1 MAEPLGQ
8 VVFKVPELGKM
19 GYELELRDQAMQEKK
34 AQKRDAE
41 VYRTGGEKAYS
52 DNIYKL
58 QGRYKDD
65 VELLYNKLEEYGT
78 RYEQTGD
85 ASALRMVNGISSQ
98 IKGIVNDYNTQVGM
112 AVKAAQKA
120 DAAGWDGFVGD
131 RALFDERLSEVLNP
145 SEVTGKKFENGQLL
159 YQING
164 QYVPRAQTDYGSQ
177 NPNNKNTVLVQEASK
192 LGKFVVPSYY
202 ESENKYM
209 ALNATSAE
217 NAKNSLLNEF
227 AYEFPN
233 NPELQ
238 ADVAVAYA
246 ISRRNL
252 DPKNISVAEMNKIVA
267 RIQLNENGEA
277 VDPVFRKEALEFYR
291 DKLSAVAINRY
302 ASKSDDIDVK
312 LVPMEG
318 EKQQTVVDSETP
330 VGETTEEGAPTQTT
344 NKPAFDDV
352 ADEEAPLPKSSKKTP
367 EQTEQPQFG
376 PPSPEQVI
384 KKAAEE
390 IQDVELEDVPEAEE
404 EFDPQFGV
412 NKQTLDVVRIAEGG
426 KGERDVVSINR
437 TLPEYYT
444 NNLLEFEGGKSTTKG
459 DAAYNQNPDAPVVNG
474 ERVHTNIGVTWNKY
488 KAWAKDFGIPESQ
501 MESRFLNLKPNE
513 ALAVAEYVSTESGA
527 SNFKNPALNALYTQ
541 NAWAGG
547 SPFMATEGSNEYRA
561 LSVLLKKN
569 GVKLDSNLSNISKS
583 EAEQITALFEKN
595 PKKFLDDYFDAYMI
609 SHSRMNKDL
618 EYKGKQ
624 MANWDINKGGWYT
637 RANKFK
643 MALAK
648 QIGVEF
654 TDIDKTILDREYK
667 EKNAK
672 GEWVL
677 YVPSGKNY
685 WNDYQPIK

>member
-112 AVKAAQKA
+112 AVKGAQKA
-120 DAAGWDGFVGD
+120 DAAGWNGFVGD
-131 RALFDERLSEVLNP
+131 RALFDERMSEVLNP
-145 SEVTGKKFENGQLL
+145 SEVTGRKFENGQLL

-164 QYVPRAQTDYGSQ
+164 QYVPRTQTDYGSQ

-209 ALNATSAE
+209 ALNATSVQ
-217 NAKNSLLNEF
+217 NAQNSLLNEF
-227 AYEFPN
+227 RYEFPN

-267 RIQLNENGEA
+267 RIQLNENGDP
-277 VDPVFRKEALEFYR
+277 VDPVFRKEALEFYEG
-291 DKLSAVAINRY
+291 KLSNIAVNRY
-302 ASKSDDIDVK
+302 ASKSQDIDVK

-318 EKQQTVVDSETP
+318 GGQQTVVDSETP
-330 VGETTEEGAPTQTT
+330 VEEGSDGGTEVKTNIKIPETKFPTTAQ
-344 NKPAFDDV
+344 KG
-352 ADEEAPLPKSSKKTP
+352 EKKTP

-384 KKAAEE
+384 EKAAEE

-404 EFDPQFGV
+404 EFDSSFGISE
-412 NKQTLDVVRIAEGG
+412 KTLDVVKTVKGG
-426 KGERDVVSINR
+426 KGERDVVRIER
-437 TLPEYYT
+437 TLPDYYT
-444 NNLLEFEGGKSTTKG
+444 NNLLDFEGGKSTKQS
-459 DAAYNQNPDAPVVNG
+459 DAAYEANPDAPVVNG
-474 ERVHTNIGVTWNKY
+474 ERVHTNIGVTWNTY
-488 KAWAKDFGIPESQ
+488 KSWAKSFGIPESE

-513 ALAVAEYVSTESGA
+513 ALAVAEHFSAKSGA
-527 SNFKNPALNALYTQ
+527 NNFKNPALAALYTQ

-547 SPFMATEGSNEYRA
+547 TPFLATKGSNEYRA
-561 LSVLLKKN
+561 LSVMLEKN
-569 GVKLDSNLSNISKS
+569 GVKLDKDLTSISAD
-583 EAEQITALFEKN
+583 EATQITALFEKN
-595 PKKFLDDYFDAYMI
+595 PQKFIDDYFDAYMI
-609 SHSRMNKDL
+609 SHSRMSKTVKD
-618 EYKGKQ
+618 GNGNPT
-624 MANWDINKGGWYT
+624 ANWDLNKRGWYR
-637 RANKFK
+637 RANEFK
-643 MALAK
+643 KALAE
-648 QIGVEF
+648 QLNLEF
-654 TDIDKTILDREYK
+654 KDIDKSILDRKYK
-667 EKNAK
+667 RSATGGFRLTSTN
-672 GEWVL
+672 
-677 YVPSGKNY
+677 NY
-685 WNDYQPIK
+685 WDNYQPIS